1 MVSGALLRPQE
12 VIVALRHNT
21 GTTWTVV
28 QGVLAGCP
36 TSTGAGT
43 KPCTVTVASTT
54 PGNLLIFL
62 DAFEYGSLG
71 ANTYSSSAP
80 TGEGTWTHC
89 TGCENYYSGA
99 GTSWMATE
107 AWYILSATGGST
119 SLTFNLV
126 NAPCAGCAGYQDA
139 VVIEVHRAT
148 GTAVLDTQAIIA
160 GVLSSTACNGPT
172 LTLTGTND
180 YIVQWA
186 AMGEVPSALASPFTA
201 PSLLDASD
209 VEGVFGGA
217 INQTSGAAVLYSQ
230 SPAGSCTMAA
240 LAFK

>member
-1 MVSGALLRPQE
+1 MVSGTLLRPQE
-12 VIVALRHNT
+12 VIMALRHHT
-21 GTTWTVV
+21 GTTWTLI
-28 QGVLAGCP
+28 QGVLASCP
-36 TSTGAGT
+36 VSSGTGT
-43 KPCTVTVASTT
+43 KTCAVTVASTT

-62 DAFEYGSLG
+62 DAFEIGNTG

-89 TGCENYYSGA
+89 TGCENYYHGA
-99 GTSWMATE
+99 GTNWFATE

-126 NAPCAGCAGYQDA
+126 NASSCCVGYQDA
-139 VVIEVHRAT
+139 VVIEVHRST
-148 GTAVLDTQAIIA
+148 GTAVVDTQAIIA

-186 AMGEVPSALASPFTA
+186 AMGETPSALASPFTA
-201 PSLLDASD
+201 PSLLDASN

-217 INQTSGAAVLYSQ
+217 INQTSGAAVTFVQ
-230 SPAGSCTMAA
+230 TPAGACTMAA